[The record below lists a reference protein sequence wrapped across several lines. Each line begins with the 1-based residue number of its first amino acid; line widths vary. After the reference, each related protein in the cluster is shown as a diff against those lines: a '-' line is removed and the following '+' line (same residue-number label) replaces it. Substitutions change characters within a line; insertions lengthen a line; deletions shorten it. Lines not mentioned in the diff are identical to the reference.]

1 MLQHLHLH
9 ERLVCSSCKGELV
22 QSSDTYLQCRRCR
35 ATYTIESRYVS
46 MLDRREQ
53 DDRPFDWNRKEGEIR
68 DYSEISNSLALSG
81 IGRFATFL
89 NYGYVSSG
97 NEQHAVVEPVDV
109 WNRNSVKL
117 LLEVVGRTA
126 IRGRDVIDI
135 GCGRGGNIA
144 ALHKYF
150 KPQSTVGL
158 DICPANIAYCSAKS
172 RPTESF
178 YLVGDAE
185 NIPFADESFDVV
197 LNIESA
203 HAYPNRKRFYE
214 EAYRILRYGGVF
226 LYTELMLEEEAAQ
239 NVRLLEEAGL
249 SVIRNQDVTSNV
261 LLSCDENAKQRTGA
275 QGIANDANA
284 SRNIGDIHD
293 FIALPGSKK
302 YEEMKAGKRQ
312 YRMMNLVKRYPC
324 FTNDNNLV

>member
-1 MLQHLHLH
+1 MVQHLHA
-9 ERLVCSSCKGELV
+9 RLVCSGCKGELA
-22 QSSDTYLQCRRCR
+22 QSDTALQCRRCQ
-35 ATYTIESRYVS
+35 AAYTIEHRYVS

-53 DDRPFDWNRKEGEIR
+53 VDRPSDWDRKAGEIR
-68 DYSEISNSLALSG
+68 DYAEISNSLALSG

-89 NYGYVSSG
+89 NYGYVPTG
-97 NEQHAVVEPVDV
+97 NEQHAAIEPDEV

-117 LLEVVGRTA
+117 LLEVVGGTA
-126 IRGRDVIDI
+126 IRERDVIDI

-150 KPQSTVGL
+150 KPLSMVGL

-172 RPTESF
+172 RLTEAS

-203 HAYPNRKRFYE
+203 HAYPNRARFYQE
-214 EAYRILRYGGVF
+214 VYRILRHGGVF
-226 LYTELMLEEEAAQ
+226 LYTELMLEEEVVQ

-261 LLSCDENAKQRTGA
+261 LLSCDENAEQRTGA
-275 QGIANDANA
+275 QGIANNANA
-284 SRNIGDIHD
+284 STKMEDIND

-302 YEEMKAGKRQ
+302 YEEMKEGTRQ
-312 YRMMNLVKRYPC
+312 YRMMNLVKR
-324 FTNDNNLV
+324 